1 MVLAGGP
8 LTPVV
13 PAADDD
19 LPLVKIAI
27 LACTTDRVW
36 GTSKRLPV
44 LAKSGV
50 TASDNLGV
58 RGGEEHL
65 SRVKRHYVALT
76 HWPGCHSSCQCT
88 QCHSTDSLGRT
99 IWSP

>member
-44 LAKSGV
+44 LAKCGV
-50 TASDNLGV
+50 TASDLPRKGKKKFFFSNP
-58 RGGEEHL
+58 
-65 SRVKRHYVALT
+65 
-76 HWPGCHSSCQCT
+76 HWQTGK
-88 QCHSTDSLGRT
+88 GMKAY
-99 IWSP
+99 WA

>member
-44 LAKSGV
+44 LAKCGV
-50 TASDNLGV
+50 TASNLP
-58 RGGEEHL
+58 RKKIFFFFFFE
-65 SRVKRHYVALT
+65 SALAD
-76 HWPGCHSSCQCT
+76 W
-88 QCHSTDSLGRT
+88 
-99 IWSP
+99 

>member
-19 LPLVKIAI
+19 LPMVKIAI
-27 LACTTDRVW
+27 LACTTDRVR

-44 LAKSGV
+44 FAKCGV
-50 TASDNLGV
+50 TASDLPRRRKKNFFF
-58 RGGEEHL
+58 RI
-65 SRVKRHYVALT
+65 RI
-76 HWPGCHSSCQCT
+76 
-88 QCHSTDSLGRT
+88 GRLR
-99 IWSP
+99 

>member
-44 LAKSGV
+44 LAKCGV
-50 TASDNLGV
+50 TASDLP
-58 RGGEEHL
+58 RICFL
-65 SRVKRHYVALT
+65 LT
-76 HWPGCHSSCQCT
+76 ESASA
-88 QCHSTDSLGRT
+88 DSDRT
-99 IWSP
+99 FGKWVWV

>member
-44 LAKSGV
+44 LAKCGV
-50 TASDNLGV
+50 TASDLPRKEFFFSNP
-58 RGGEEHL
+58 
-65 SRVKRHYVALT
+65 
-76 HWPGCHSSCQCT
+76 HWQTGK
-88 QCHSTDSLGRT
+88 GMKAY
-99 IWSP
+99 WA

>member
-44 LAKSGV
+44 LAKCGV
-50 TASDNLGV
+50 TASDLPRKGKNFFFSNP
-58 RGGEEHL
+58 HWQT
-65 SRVKRHYVALT
+65 VKGMKAYWA
-76 HWPGCHSSCQCT
+76 
-88 QCHSTDSLGRT
+88 
-99 IWSP
+99 

>member
-44 LAKSGV
+44 LAKCGV
-50 TASDNLGV
+50 TASDLPRKGKKIFFSNP
-58 RGGEEHL
+58 
-65 SRVKRHYVALT
+65 
-76 HWPGCHSSCQCT
+76 HWQTGK
-88 QCHSTDSLGRT
+88 GMKAY
-99 IWSP
+99 WA

>member
-44 LAKSGV
+44 LAKCGV
-50 TASDNLGV
+50 TASDLPRNENFFLDP
-58 RGGEEHL
+58 
-65 SRVKRHYVALT
+65 
-76 HWPGCHSSCQCT
+76 HWQTGK
-88 QCHSTDSLGRT
+88 GMKAY
-99 IWSP
+99 WA

>member
-44 LAKSGV
+44 LAKGGV
-50 TASDNLGV
+50 SV
-58 RGGEEHL
+58 
-65 SRVKRHYVALT
+65 S
-76 HWPGCHSSCQCT
+76 
-88 QCHSTDSLGRT
+88 DSLRIFLTESASADSDRT
-99 IWSP
+99 FGKWAWVRR

>member
-44 LAKSGV
+44 LAKCGV
-50 TASDNLGV
+50 TASDL
-58 RGGEEHL
+58 
-65 SRVKRHYVALT
+65 
-76 HWPGCHSSCQCT
+76 P
-88 QCHSTDSLGRT
+88 
-99 IWSP
+99 

>member
-44 LAKSGV
+44 LAKCGV
-50 TASDNLGV
+50 TASDLPRKEKKNFIFFFF
-58 RGGEEHL
+58 E
-65 SRVKRHYVALT
+65 SALAD
-76 HWPGCHSSCQCT
+76 W
-88 QCHSTDSLGRT
+88 
-99 IWSP
+99 

>member
-44 LAKSGV
+44 LAKCGV
-50 TASDNLGV
+50 TASDLP
-58 RGGEEHL
+58 RK
-65 SRVKRHYVALT
+65 VKKNFFSNP
-76 HWPGCHSSCQCT
+76 HWQTGK
-88 QCHSTDSLGRT
+88 GMKAY
-99 IWSP
+99 WA

>member
-44 LAKSGV
+44 LAKCGV
-50 TASDNLGV
+50 TASDLPRKENFFF
-58 RGGEEHL
+58 
-65 SRVKRHYVALT
+65 SIP
-76 HWPGCHSSCQCT
+76 HWQTGK
-88 QCHSTDSLGRT
+88 GMKAY
-99 IWSP
+99 WA

>member
-19 LPLVKIAI
+19 LPLVKIAT

-44 LAKSGV
+44 LAKCGV
-50 TASDNLGV
+50 TASDLPRKENFFF
-58 RGGEEHL
+58 
-65 SRVKRHYVALT
+65 SNP
-76 HWPGCHSSCQCT
+76 HWQTGK
-88 QCHSTDSLGRT
+88 GMKAY
-99 IWSP
+99 WA

>member
-19 LPLVKIAI
+19 LPMVKIAI
-27 LACTTDRVW
+27 LACTTDRVR

-44 LAKSGV
+44 FAKCGV
-50 TASDNLGV
+50 TASDLP
-58 RGGEEHL
+58 RRRKKIFFFE
-65 SRVKRHYVALT
+65 SALA
-76 HWPGCHSSCQCT
+76 
-88 QCHSTDSLGRT
+88 DSDRT
-99 IWSP
+99 FEKWVWV

>member
-27 LACTTDRVW
+27 LACTTYRVW

-44 LAKSGV
+44 LAKCGV
-50 TASDNLGV
+50 TASDLPRKGKKNFF
-58 RGGEEHL
+58 
-65 SRVKRHYVALT
+65 SNP
-76 HWPGCHSSCQCT
+76 HWQTGK
-88 QCHSTDSLGRT
+88 GMKAY
-99 IWSP
+99 WA

>member
-44 LAKSGV
+44 LAKGGV
-50 TASDNLGV
+50 TASDLP
-58 RGGEEHL
+58 RKEKTFFFFE
-65 SRVKRHYVALT
+65 SALAD
-76 HWPGCHSSCQCT
+76 W
-88 QCHSTDSLGRT
+88 
-99 IWSP
+99 

>member
-44 LAKSGV
+44 FAKCGV
-50 TASDNLGV
+50 TASDLPRKGKKIFF
-58 RGGEEHL
+58 RI
-65 SRVKRHYVALT
+65 RI
-76 HWPGCHSSCQCT
+76 
-88 QCHSTDSLGRT
+88 GRLV
-99 IWSP
+99 WV

>member
-44 LAKSGV
+44 LAKCGV
-50 TASDNLGV
+50 TASDLPRKEKKFFFSNP
-58 RGGEEHL
+58 
-65 SRVKRHYVALT
+65 
-76 HWPGCHSSCQCT
+76 HWQTGK
-88 QCHSTDSLGRT
+88 GMKAY
-99 IWSP
+99 WA